1 MKALA
6 LMALLLASAAQ
17 AQQTVVFSTNAPDG
31 RLGMA
36 SRPGGAGIS
45 AREAADDFVLQE
57 ATAITGASFYGLLP
71 TGASAL
77 DITQV
82 SVEIYRI
89 FPLDSSDPPSGNVP
103 TRLNSPSDVAFDTRT
118 SGSGLTWSATSLG
131 GFSVTNSVVDG
142 IHPSPNNMT
151 GGDGF
156 ATGNQFLFAVD
167 LLTPFVLP
175 ANHYFFVPQVGL
187 SNGTFLWLSAQ
198 RPIVSP
204 GTPFPPMTTDL
215 QAWIRSAELEPD
227 WLRVGTDIIGG
238 GQTFNGAFSLST
250 TVIATPE
257 PTTLVL
263 VASGLLLIVV
273 AARRIGWSARDLPR
287 RSDVQ

>member
-1 MKALA
+1 
-6 LMALLLASAAQ
+6 MALLLASAAQ

-31 RLGMA
+31 RVGMA
-36 SRPGGAGIS
+36 SRPAGASIS
-45 AREAADDFVLQE
+45 AREAADDFLLQQ
-57 ATAITGASFYGLLP
+57 ATSITGATFYGLLP

-82 SVEIYRI
+82 NVGIYRI
-89 FPLDSSDPPSGNVP
+89 FPLDSSDPPSGHVP
-103 TRLNSPSDVAFDTRT
+103 TRTNSPSDVAFDSRT

-131 GFSVTNSVVDG
+131 QFSVANSVVDG
-142 IHPSPNNMT
+142 IHPSPNNLT

-156 ATGNQFLFAVD
+156 ATGNEFLVSVD
-167 LLTPFVLP
+167 FLTPFVLP
-175 ANHYFFVPQVGL
+175 ADHYFFVPQVAL

-198 RPIVSP
+198 RPVASP

-215 QAWIRSAELEPD
+215 QAWIRSSELEPD

-250 TVIATPE
+250 TAIVTPE
-257 PTTLVL
+257 PTTIAL
-263 VASGLLLIVV
+263 VASGLLLIGLS
-273 AARRIGWSARDLPR
+273 RRRT
-287 RSDVQ
+287 VQ

>member
-1 MKALA
+1 
-6 LMALLLASAAQ
+6 MALLLASSAQ

-36 SRPGGAGIS
+36 SRPSGAGIS
-45 AREAADDFVLQE
+45 AREAADDFLLEQ
-57 ATAITGASFYGLLP
+57 ATSITGAKFYGLL
-71 TGASAL
+71 TGSASAL

-82 SVEIYRI
+82 NVEIYRI

-103 TRLNSPSDVAFDTRT
+103 TRTNSPSDVAFDART
-118 SGSGLTWSATSLG
+118 AGGGLTWSATSLG
-131 GFSVTNSVVDG
+131 SFSVANSVVDG

-156 ATGNQFLFAVD
+156 ATGNEFLLSVD
-167 LLTPFVLP
+167 FLTPFVLP
-175 ANHYFFVPQVGL
+175 ADHYFFVPQVAL

-198 RPIVSP
+198 RPVVSP
-204 GTPFPPMTTDL
+204 GTPFPPLTPDL
-215 QAWIRSAELEPD
+215 QTWIRSSELEPD

-250 TVIATPE
+250 TAVTTPE

-263 VASGLLLIVV
+263 VASGLLLIGV
-273 AARRIGWSARDLPR
+273 AARRIGSSVRDLPR
-287 RSDVQ
+287 GSDVQ